1 MLQVRTAKQSVG
13 YNGIPDRVI
22 SRVAPAFAQPQNY
35 TGSGNRRRCVVSTLV
50 TVGSRGHRLS
60 NGAAREGSVT
70 VRFASDANKRVRN
83 MSELPPISNRDTS
96 SRSWRSSKSSGASA
110 LPRGAVVAY
119 EKPMLLSVD
128 GQLAEE
134 SSFGVGGAV
143 KRTFSSPGQNTASS
157 GNSRRSISC
166 KSQGVGSTGTGN
178 NNNVRAPATQRLATQ
193 CDKSTNFA
201 RQKPQTIG
209 YYDTGGVTSNHQSG
223 LKRAKSFGNLPRQ
236 PSVPGGNSK
245 ARSAKLATAGS
256 KQFAYTNSSAATSRR
271 LAARHADKQLDAIDA
286 PSQNGVEPPPTEV
299 TSDSDFDV
307 GKQDMILQW
316 LIGVD
321 DLAERPLSPD
331 CIHHCGPEQS
341 DTAIHIVYDGDWM
354 WY

>member
-35 TGSGNRRRCVVSTLV
+35 TGSGNRRRFVVSTLISGV
-50 TVGSRGHRLS
+50 SRGHRLS
-60 NGAAREGSVT
+60 NGATREGSVT
-70 VRFASDANKRVRN
+70 VRFASDANKRRN

-128 GQLAEE
+128 GQLADE
-134 SSFGVGGAV
+134 SFGVGVGGAV

-157 GNSRRSISC
+157 GNSRLSISC
-166 KSQGVGSTGTGN
+166 KSQGVASTGTGN

-193 CDKSTNFA
+193 CDKSANFA
-201 RQKPQTIG
+201 KQKPKTIG
-209 YYDTGGVTSNHQSG
+209 YYDTGGGVTSTHQSG

-245 ARSAKLATAGS
+245 ARSAKLTTAGS

-271 LAARHADKQLDAIDA
+271 LARHADKQPDTNDA
-286 PSQNGVEPPPTEV
+286 PSQNGVEPPTAV
-299 TSDSDFDV
+299 TSDSDIDV
-307 GKQDMILQW
+307 EKQDMILQW

-341 DTAIHIVYDGDWM
+341 DTAIHIVYDGD
-354 WY
+354 

>member
-13 YNGIPDRVI
+13 YNGIPDSVANRY
-22 SRVAPAFAQPQNY
+22 APAFAQPQNY
-35 TGSGNRRRCVVSTLV
+35 TGSGNRRRFVVSTLISG
-50 TVGSRGHRLS
+50 GSRGHRLS

-70 VRFASDANKRVRN
+70 VRFASDVSKRVRN

-128 GQLAEE
+128 SQLAEE
-134 SSFGVGGAV
+134 SFGVGGAV

-178 NNNVRAPATQRLATQ
+178 NNNVRASATQRLATQ
-193 CDKSTNFA
+193 CDKSANFA

-209 YYDTGGVTSNHQSG
+209 YYDTGGATSTHQSG
-223 LKRAKSFGNLPRQ
+223 LKRAKSFGNLQ

-245 ARSAKLATAGS
+245 ARSAKLTTTGS
-256 KQFAYTNSSAATSRR
+256 KQFAYTNSSAATSRH
-271 LAARHADKQLDAIDA
+271 LARHADKQPDTNDA
-286 PSQNGVEPPPTEV
+286 PSQNGVEPPTEV
-299 TSDSDFDV
+299 TSDSDIDV
-307 GKQDMILQW
+307 EKQDMILQW

-341 DTAIHIVYDGDWM
+341 DTAIHIVYDGD
-354 WY
+354 

>member
-13 YNGIPDRVI
+13 YNGIPDRVAR
-22 SRVAPAFAQPQNY
+22 RVAPAFAQPQNY
-35 TGSGNRRRCVVSTLV
+35 TGSGNRRRFVVSTLIGG
-50 TVGSRGHRLS
+50 GSRGHRLS

-70 VRFASDANKRVRN
+70 VRFVSDANKRRT

-119 EKPMLLSVD
+119 EKPTLLSVD
-128 GQLAEE
+128 SQLAEE
-134 SSFGVGGAV
+134 SFGVGVGGAV

-157 GNSRRSISC
+157 GNSRRSISS
-166 KSQGVGSTGTGN
+166 KSQGVASTGN
-178 NNNVRAPATQRLATQ
+178 NNNVRAQATQRLVTQ
-193 CDKSTNFA
+193 CDKSANFA

-209 YYDTGGVTSNHQSG
+209 YYDTGGATSTHQSG

-245 ARSAKLATAGS
+245 ARSAKLTTAGS

-271 LAARHADKQLDAIDA
+271 LARHADKQPDTNDA

-341 DTAIHIVYDGDWM
+341 DTAIHIVYDGD
-354 WY
+354 

>member
-1 MLQVRTAKQSVG
+1 MFQVRTAKQSVG
-13 YNGIPDRVI
+13 YNGIPDRVA
-22 SRVAPAFAQPQNY
+22 SRVAPAYAQPQNY
-35 TGSGNRRRCVVSTLV
+35 TGSGNRRRFVVSTLISG
-50 TVGSRGHRLS
+50 GSRGHRMS

-70 VRFASDANKRVRN
+70 VRFASDANKRRT

-128 GQLAEE
+128 SQLAEE
-134 SSFGVGGAV
+134 RFGGVGGAV

-193 CDKSTNFA
+193 CDKSANFA

-209 YYDTGGVTSNHQSG
+209 YYDTGGATSTDQSG

-236 PSVPGGNSK
+236 PSVPGGNST

-256 KQFAYTNSSAATSRR
+256 KQCAYTNSSAATSRR
-271 LAARHADKQLDAIDA
+271 LARPTRHADKQPDTNDA
-286 PSQNGVEPPPTEV
+286 PSQNGVELPAEV
-299 TSDSDFDV
+299 TSDSDIDV
-307 GKQDMILQW
+307 EKQDMILQW

-341 DTAIHIVYDGDWM
+341 DTAIHIVYDGD
-354 WY
+354 